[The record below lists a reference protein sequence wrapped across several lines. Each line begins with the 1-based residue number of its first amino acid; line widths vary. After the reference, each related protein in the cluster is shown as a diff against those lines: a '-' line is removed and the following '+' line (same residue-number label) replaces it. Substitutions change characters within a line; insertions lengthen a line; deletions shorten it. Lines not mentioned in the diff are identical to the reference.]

1 MTPPEPP
8 SFDDLVAL
16 VARFPPAAP
25 KSLHAHPYAVEAL
38 RDMSTPAVPDP
49 RPGAIG
55 SLTGIP
61 VILDDEMAPGA
72 WEIREGDTV
81 ISSGVVRSKW
91 ADLFGPDRTEGEP
104 DA

>member
-1 MTPPEPP
+1 MNAY
-8 SFDDLVAL
+8 DDLAAL
-16 VARFPPAAP
+16 MARFPPAAP

-49 RPGAIG
+49 WSGSIG

-61 VILDDEMAPGA
+61 VIPDDEMAPGA

-91 ADLFGPDRTEGEP
+91 ADLFGPGRTKEGG
-104 DA
+104 A